1 MGSIGTNLYEI
12 LAFPGGGGTL
22 PQNSTEYKESQS

>member
-12 LAFPGGGGTL
+12 LAFPGGGTL
-22 PQNSTEYKESQS
+22 AQNFTEYKESQS